1 MKKKLK
7 LDDVDVAF
15 DPTPLTEDEKRLI
28 SEFIRQDKAKRRK
41 KHGRKRIAAWHKSPA
56 GNTKQ
61 A

>member
-41 KHGRKRIAAWHKSPA
+41 KHGRKRIAA
-56 GNTKQ
+56 
-61 A
+61 

>member
-15 DPTPLTEDEKRLI
+15 DPTPLTEDEKHLI

-41 KHGRKRIAAWHKSPA
+41 KNERKRIAA
-56 GNTKQ
+56 
-61 A
+61 